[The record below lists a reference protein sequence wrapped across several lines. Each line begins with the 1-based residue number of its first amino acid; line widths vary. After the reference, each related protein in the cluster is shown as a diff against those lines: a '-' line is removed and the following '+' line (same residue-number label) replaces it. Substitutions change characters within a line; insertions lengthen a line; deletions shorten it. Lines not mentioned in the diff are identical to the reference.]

1 MTLEASRV
9 SRWLEPLARQPGEIA
24 DVLIERRRE
33 ALLEWED
40 GEVTATRL
48 GDTEALAAR
57 WQRGNQQVI
66 ASVSRADEA
75 GLREALRE
83 LQSGLGKP
91 SLPMRPEKPEP
102 PPAGDAGPSA
112 ERWRKRL
119 SAFLDRHA
127 PRHRLRCTLAEVSRE
142 VFPAQGPAAAQV
154 RRLVSLTGTLTA
166 ASRRGDEARSFSF
179 HGPESDALAEELR
192 GALARAVEPHE
203 APIPCPEGDADAV
216 LANGCAVVLFHEI
229 LSHPLEAGARSPLS
243 GLADAR
249 LAIAELDVRDDAS
262 RLDLFGGYEA
272 DDEGVRPRIVR
283 LLDAGRLAGRLTTRA
298 LAARMG
304 RDPSNGHGRR
314 AEAGDAPLPRG
325 SNLIVAAGGI
335 TREEMARRLGQGVW
349 IEDFDA
355 GSVDVESGTFR
366 LRFPRARRVRR
377 GRLSDELGP
386 GVLAGEVLSV
396 LKRVEPGL
404 GRETH
409 TYRPLGW
416 CARAG
421 QVVAVQGCAPDVL
434 VRGLSV
440 RAIP

>member
-9 SRWLEPLARQPGEIA
+9 SRWLEPLAREPGEIA
-24 DVLIERRRE
+24 DVLIEQRKE
-33 ALLEWED
+33 TVLEWED
-40 GEVTATRL
+40 GEVVSTRL
-48 GDTEALAAR
+48 AETEALAAR

-83 LQSGLGKP
+83 LQSARGRP
-91 SLPMRPEKPEP
+91 SLPMRQEKPEP
-102 PPAGDAGPSA
+102 AAAAEGPSA

-119 SAFLDRHA
+119 SALLERHA
-127 PRHRLRCTLAEVSRE
+127 PRHRLRCTLTEISRR
-142 VFPAQGPAAAQV
+142 VFPAQGPLASQV
-154 RRLVSLTGTLTA
+154 RRLFSLTGSLTA
-166 ASRRGDEARSFSF
+166 ASRRGDEARAFTF
-179 HGPESDALAEELR
+179 HGPDSDALADELR
-192 GALARAVEPHE
+192 GALTRAAEPRE
-203 APIPCPEGDADAV
+203 APIRCPEGDADAV

-229 LSHPLEAGARSPLS
+229 LSHPLEAGVRSPLS

-249 LAIAELDVRDDAS
+249 VAITELDVKDDAT

-272 DDEGVRPRIVR
+272 DDEGVRPRPVR

-325 SNLIVAAGGI
+325 SNLIVATGGV

-349 IEDFDA
+349 IEDFEA
-355 GSVDVESGTFR
+355 GSVDLESGSFR

-386 GVLAGEVLSV
+386 GILAGEILSV
-396 LKRVEPGL
+396 LKRVESGL
-404 GRETH
+404 GREAH
-409 TYRPLGW
+409 PYRPLGW

-434 VRGLSV
+434 VRGITV
-440 RAIP
+440 RATP